1 MVKDLRTFPMLA
13 ELKDGELEK
22 LSGLMREEIFPAGSR
37 IIEEGDVGNTM
48 YFLLEGTVEILKT
61 TLYGEEYVCAT
72 LIDEYSCVFGEIALI
87 DHDRRSATVRAKTDC
102 RTFSISAED
111 FRKYCME
118 NPSAGCRLL
127 MFIAGNLCR
136 NLRQEN
142 ENLMK
147 VYQALIDEIENM
159 D

>member
-37 IIEEGDVGNTM
+37 IIEEGDVGDTM

-87 DHDRRSATVRAKTDC
+87 DHDRRSATVRAK
-102 RTFSISAED
+102 RTAGHFPYR
-111 FRKYCME
+111 RKI
-118 NPSAGCRLL
+118 
-127 MFIAGNLCR
+127 FGNTVWKI
-136 NLRQEN
+136 LRQG
-142 ENLMK
+142 
-147 VYQALIDEIENM
+147 AGF
-159 D
+159 

>member
-87 DHDRRSATVRAKTDC
+87 DHDRRSATVRAKNGLQDIFHIGGRFSGILYGKSFGRVQASDVYC
-102 RTFSISAED
+102 REPVQKSA
-111 FRKYCME
+111 
-118 NPSAGCRLL
+118 AG
-127 MFIAGNLCR
+127 
-136 NLRQEN
+136 
-142 ENLMK
+142 K
-147 VYQALIDEIENM
+147 
-159 D
+159 